1 MSAVSESSILSL
13 FDAFPGEI
21 GVNRIHH
28 WLCSSARW
36 RRTLEQR
43 VPLILGGVKLGA
55 DVLEIGPGP
64 GLTSD
69 ILRTRAQRLTAIEA
83 DPCMA
88 ESLRVRMRGA
98 NVEVV
103 TGDAAA
109 MPFPDA
115 IFSGCA
121 TFTML
126 HHVCSTQLQDAAL
139 REMRRVLRP
148 GGELAGSDSLP
159 SAFMRLIHLGDTF
172 VPVSPD
178 TFPAR
183 LERAGLDV
191 IRVEHAKGFF
201 WFHARRP
208 V

>member
-1 MSAVSESSILSL
+1 M
-13 FDAFPGEI
+13 
-21 GVNRIHH
+21 NRIHH
-28 WLCSSARW
+28 LLCSSTHW
-36 RRTLEQR
+36 RRILEQR
-43 VPLILGGVKLGA
+43 VPSILDGVKLGT

-69 ILRTRAQRLTAIEA
+69 ILRSRAERLTVIEA
-83 DPCMA
+83 DPRLA
-88 ESLRVRMRGA
+88 ESLRVRMCGA
-98 NVEVV
+98 NVDVV
-103 TGDAAA
+103 TADATA

-115 IFSGCA
+115 TFSGCA

-126 HHVCSTQLQDAAL
+126 HHVLSTQLQDAVL
-139 REMRRVLRP
+139 CEMRRVLRP

-172 VPVSPD
+172 VPVNPD

-183 LERAGLDV
+183 LEQAGFEV
-191 IRVEHAKGFF
+191 NRVERASGFF

-208 V
+208 A

>member
-1 MSAVSESSILSL
+1 M
-13 FDAFPGEI
+13 
-21 GVNRIHH
+21 NRLHRR
-28 WLCSSARW
+28 LCSSAYW

-43 VPLILGGVKLGA
+43 VSWILSEARLGA
-55 DVLEIGPGP
+55 DVLEVGPGP

-69 ILRTRAQRLTAIEA
+69 LLRSQVQRLTAIEI
-83 DPCMA
+83 DPVLA
-88 ESLRVRMRGA
+88 ESVRLRMRGT
-98 NVEVV
+98 NVAVV

-115 IFSGCA
+115 TFSGCT

-126 HHVCSTQLQDAAL
+126 HHVRSPQLQDKVL

-159 SAFMRLIHLGDTF
+159 GVFMRVIHLGDTF
-172 VPVSPD
+172 VPVNPN

-183 LERAGLDV
+183 LEAAGFEVIQVERAS
-191 IRVEHAKGFF
+191 GFF
-201 WFHARRP
+201 RFHARRP
-208 V
+208 H